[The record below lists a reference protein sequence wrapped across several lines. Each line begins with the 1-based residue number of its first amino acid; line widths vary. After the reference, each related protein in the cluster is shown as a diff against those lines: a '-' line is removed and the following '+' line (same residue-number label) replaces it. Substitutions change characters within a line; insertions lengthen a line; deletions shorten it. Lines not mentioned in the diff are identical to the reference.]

1 MQVICY
7 LGFTL
12 VELMV
17 VVVIIG
23 ILVAIAIP
31 IYNAVTEN
39 AANRAHE
46 ANIRTLVGSA
56 NIAVSNDG
64 LPTAEVT
71 WSGLTDSDRGTQKT
85 DSDGDNIEDEYNH
98 DASDY
103 MLEWPMIP
111 QNATENPAG
120 ASGTFD
126 PDNHTTYEVTIATDG
141 SISVETTQ

>member
-31 IYNAVTEN
+31 IYNLVTEN

-46 ANIRTLVGSA
+46 ANVRTLVGSA

-64 LPTAEVT
+64 VPVTTAVT
-71 WSGLTDSDRGTQKT
+71 WSGLTDADRGALIPG
-85 DSDGDNIEDEYNH
+85 SDPAAYLH
-98 DASDY
+98 DASNY
-103 MLEWPMIP
+103 MLEWPSI
-111 QNATENPAG
+111 PAG
-120 ASGTFD
+120 ATEHPAGVTGAWD
-126 PDNHTTYEVTIATDG
+126 DGHTTYNVTINTDG
-141 SISVETTQ
+141 SIVIGTQ